1 MIVGTNRMLGGG
13 RMASGQAA
21 PTILL
26 WLQRK
31 IAIRTC
37 ANGDSAMADILNMST
52 VNAPGFDEK
61 LRKLFAVHNAPD
73 CSIPEAARQARAL
86 IPGKAPVDA
95 AMLDKLPSLEIISLI
110 GVGYDRIDVAAAASR
125 GIAVTNTP
133 DVLTEDVADLAIAL
147 MIMVSRKLVVSD
159 RLVRDGGWIKEDPVW
174 GYTMTGKKLG
184 ILGLGRIGRA
194 VARRAET
201 MGMPIAYTN
210 RSKADAPYR
219 FVPDVMSLARDSDF
233 LVVAASAE
241 TGTKNIINR
250 DVIEALGPT
259 GILVNVAR
267 GSMVDETAL
276 AEALASGKLG
286 GAGLDAFAHEPRVS
300 PALVGLEN
308 VVLTPHIGSGTV
320 ETRMDMADL
329 VIANLAAHFEGRPLV
344 SEVPESRTGR
354 R

>member
-1 MIVGTNRMLGGG
+1 
-13 RMASGQAA
+13 
-21 PTILL
+21 
-26 WLQRK
+26 
-31 IAIRTC
+31 
-37 ANGDSAMADILNMST
+37 MADILNMST
-52 VNAPGFDEK
+52 VNAPGFEEK
-61 LRKLFAVHNAPD
+61 LRKRFVVHHAPD
-73 CSIPEAARQARAL
+73 CGIPEAARQARAL

-95 AMLDKLPSLEIISLI
+95 AMLDKLPNLEIISLI
-110 GVGYDRIDVAAAASR
+110 GVGYDRIDVAAAVSR

-147 MIMVSRKLVVSD
+147 MVMVSRKLVVSD

-174 GYTMTGKKLG
+174 GHTMTGKKLG

-201 MGMPIAYTN
+201 MGMPITYTN

-219 FVPDVMSLARDSDF
+219 FVPDVVTLARENDF
-233 LVVAASAE
+233 LVVSASAE
-241 TGTKNIINR
+241 AGTHHIINR

-267 GSMVDETAL
+267 GSMVDETAV
-276 AEALASGKLG
+276 AEALTSGKLG
-286 GAGLDAFAHEPRVS
+286 GAGLDAFEREPQVTS
-300 PALVGLEN
+300 ALLGLEN

-320 ETRMDMADL
+320 ETRVDMADL
-329 VIANLAAHFEGRPLV
+329 VIANLVAHFEGQPLV
-344 SEVPESRTGR
+344 SEVAESRAQR

>member
-1 MIVGTNRMLGGG
+1 
-13 RMASGQAA
+13 
-21 PTILL
+21 
-26 WLQRK
+26 
-31 IAIRTC
+31 
-37 ANGDSAMADILNMST
+37 MADVLNMST

-61 LRKLFAVHNAPD
+61 LRKLFAVHSAPD

-86 IPGKAPVDA
+86 IPGKVPVDA

-159 RLVRDGGWIKEDPVW
+159 RLVRHGGWIKEDPVW

-184 ILGLGRIGRA
+184 ILGLRA

-286 GAGLDAFAHEPRVS
+286 GAGLDAFVHEPRVS

-344 SEVPESRTGR
+344 SEVLESCAGR